1 VNDALEGLDRIPW
14 PQLCHANGPATDVPG
29 QLRGL
34 RSSDPATRDWAV
46 FELLGTVY
54 RGGTRW
60 PASQYVVPFLV
71 ALVDDPR
78 TPDRS
83 GVARLLRAVALGDR
97 TDRDLPFSPAVA
109 FAGADAVTA
118 AQEARSI
125 SALSAADDGWDSVE
139 AIDDAEA
146 CALKWDRDAYLA
158 AGRHAA
164 RFARWIADPDTDLAA
179 RAAELL
185 AWFPVTPA
193 TVVALIA
200 MPPDPAR
207 WQPRSSANLTLAHLP
222 SDVPGMTESLRAQLH
237 ATPPPVRLTAAIA
250 LAYRL
255 GDRLP
260 AAAQEVLTAGADRVS
275 PRESVVPPWD
285 RPLTGFAEL
294 ARHRLG

>member
-1 VNDALEGLDRIPW
+1 VIDVFEGLDRIPW
-14 PQLCHANGPATDVPG
+14 PDLCHAGGPATDVPG

-34 RSSDPATRDWAV
+34 RSSDPATRDWAS

-54 RGGTRW
+54 RQGARW
-60 PASQYVVPFLV
+60 PASPHVVPFLV
-71 ALVDDPR
+71 ALVDDSR
-78 TPDRS
+78 TPDRA

-97 TDRDLPFSPAVA
+97 TDCDLPFDPPVA

-118 AQEARSI
+118 DQEARSI
-125 SALSAADDGWDSVE
+125 AALAAADDGWDS
-139 AIDDAEA
+139 AS
-146 CALKWDRDAYLA
+146 ALKWDRDAYLA
-158 AGRHAA
+158 AGSHTA

-255 GDRLP
+255 GDQLP
-260 AAAQEVLTAGADRVS
+260 AAAQEVLAAGPDRVS
-275 PRESVVPPWD
+275 PLENIVRPWD
-285 RPLTGFAEL
+285 RSLTGFAEL
-294 ARHRLG
+294 ARQRLG